1 MHASQPWWEEMKI
14 LVGDAAAATNCLFF
28 PKLWASQVHF
38 CALSHPESSSMV
50 TNCHPICCIPSQV
63 PSHSWWLIPQ
73 VLSDLHVSWHFS
85 TCSSSPCRIYDSF
98 ALPNLY
104 QMSPYVKG
112 QLWWGVMLEIC
123 LNEPD
128 RVENWR
134 GILQQQQ
141 EIMQILQNQA
151 FFFEKGRQDI
161 LPHCNDISDSEA
173 QVTLQ

>member
-1 MHASQPWWEEMKI
+1 
-14 LVGDAAAATNCLFF
+14 
-28 PKLWASQVHF
+28 
-38 CALSHPESSSMV
+38 
-50 TNCHPICCIPSQV
+50 
-63 PSHSWWLIPQ
+63 
-73 VLSDLHVSWHFS
+73 
-85 TCSSSPCRIYDSF
+85 
-98 ALPNLY
+98 
-104 QMSPYVKG
+104 
-112 QLWWGVMLEIC
+112 MLEIC

-173 QVTLQ
+173 QRVNRDLSVVCLVDIRCQSTNRNIDLESFDQKRLFSLMPIKSNQEHRIKSRSMGI